1 MDVNM
6 VSIEIDNGDN
16 NESWKL
22 WNHLGL
28 QFGGSWLNF

>member
-6 VSIEIDNGDN
+6 VSIEINNGDN
-16 NESWKL
+16 NERWKL
-22 WNHLGL
+22 WNRLEL